1 MQVLTGRPHQP
12 PQQQQ
17 LEEMPP
23 IPLSQKELMAT
34 PVNELKRMLQDRKI
48 DITGAVLLLL
58 LPRML
63 LPGRSLPRYGVLA
76 RCHHFNN

>member
-23 IPLSQKELMAT
+23 IPLSPK
-34 PVNELKRMLQDRKI
+34 
-48 DITGAVLLLL
+48 GAH
-58 LPRML
+58 
-63 LPGRSLPRYGVLA
+63 GNAGQ
-76 RCHHFNN
+76 